1 LEGEFDAWIA
11 LEVEGEVVK
20 VRCHAGFVGVQ
31 CGGWMV
37 VTSHDEEE
45 REREL
50 ANQISWDA
58 LWFAGYGW
66 MAFRARVDVGLW
78 LDALAGKLA
87 SQRNPLIGIHHK
99 GERIDCWRHQF
110 ARRNRTK

>member
-1 LEGEFDAWIA
+1 MISNISTQQNDHQTTTRHVPQSRLDLMLPLPPFLPRIITPIQYRNSRNERRARQLEGEFDAWIA

-45 REREL
+45 RER
-50 ANQISWDA
+50 
-58 LWFAGYGW
+58 AG
-66 MAFRARVDVGLW
+66 
-78 LDALAGKLA
+78 
-87 SQRNPLIGIHHK
+87 
-99 GERIDCWRHQF
+99 
-110 ARRNRTK
+110 

>member
-1 LEGEFDAWIA
+1 MEGEFDAWIA

-45 REREL
+45 RE
-50 ANQISWDA
+50 SW
-58 LWFAGYGW
+58 LI
-66 MAFRARVDVGLW
+66 RLVGMRCGLQDTILCRSIDRSMDGRRW
-78 LDALAGKLA
+78 LIE
-87 SQRNPLIGIHHK
+87 SVS
-99 GERIDCWRHQF
+99 
-110 ARRNRTK
+110 